1 MNDEIKR
8 HLESHVESTM
18 TNKTELRSAYI
29 ELSENFIDTLKEVM
43 RDEGYCV
50 DNARNFNI
58 EDIEYNVDV
67 RPSISIEKAVE
78 LLTYDLLGY
87 MDSDEYHTVKELDS
101 ILDEYKTAQVIVGN
115 DAQLEVDIELLT
127 DVIKW
132 NDEHPTI
139 TWLEIQLE
147 DYVDEEVIKV
157 ILEQNPDI
165 VQNRLREIEL
175 DLDPEEREMFDGT
188 YEVENVKIAPYS
200 DIADVMFD
208 RIDMS
213 DVEAFVTNEDTLIQI
228 AENPKLVSYDLNIS

>member
-18 TNKTELRSAYI
+18 TNKIELRSAYI

-58 EDIEYNVDV
+58 EDMEYDVEV

-78 LLTYDLLGY
+78 LLIDDHGYIDL
-87 MDSDEYHTVKELDS
+87 DEYRTVEELDS
-101 ILDEYKTAQVIVGN
+101 MLDEYKTAQIIVGN

-165 VQNRLREIEL
+165 VQDRLREIEL
-175 DLDPEEREMFDGT
+175 DLDPEEQELFDGT

-213 DVEAFVTNEDTLIQI
+213 DVEAFVTNENTLIQI